1 MRKIVSI
8 AIIMVVALAA
18 QAQKVTFYSE
28 VFEAGVRDH
37 IGIGASEDVLQT
49 QMDTITVL
57 DLSGLAITDIR
68 DAVYLT
74 AVTNLDLSY
83 NKIRDVSPL
92 LPLATLRT
100 LDLSNN
106 LLESINILAF
116 IQAEEMEVDVANNY
130 IGDFSYFYSPNQC
143 SFTFWGMNMQLE
155 KDAPYFDVYHFY
167 ADVNEEGRC
176 MISYQGSTN
185 MTTTVYL
192 SCGNS
197 QTPVLFDGETHL
209 VEVPENPAAM
219 AEAIL
224 TSGEMSVKTYV
235 VPTASF
241 ATGASKTITMDPRLP
256 EDYTLASAYA
266 SKGTVEIVGNTLK
279 YTVPETAE
287 PDVIHFC
294 YYQGATLKGFS
305 HFYLNRGNTP
315 GDVNSDGI
323 INMAD
328 VLSILSY
335 ILGENPD
342 GFDVN
347 AADLNGDGKVTITD
361 ASILIVTYGLKP

>member
-18 QAQKVTFYSE
+18 RAQKVTFYSE
-28 VFEAGVRDH
+28 VFEAGVRSH

-74 AVTNLDLSY
+74 AITNLDLSY

-130 IGDFSYFYSPNQC
+130 IGDFSYFYSPNLC
-143 SFTFWGMNMQLE
+143 SFTFWGMSMQLE
-155 KDAPYFDVYHFY
+155 KDAPYFDVNHFY
-167 ADVNEEGRC
+167 VDVNEEDRC
-176 MISYQGSTN
+176 MVSYQGSTN
-185 MTTTVYL
+185 MTATVYL

-197 QTPVLFDGETHL
+197 QTPVQFDGETHL
-209 VEVPENPAAM
+209 VEVPENPAAGT
-219 AEAIL
+219 EVIL
-224 TSGEMSVKTYV
+224 TGGEMSVKTYV

-241 ATGASKTITMDPRLP
+241 AAGASKTITMDPHLP
-256 EDYTLASAYA
+256 EGYTLASAYA
-266 SKGTVEIVGNTLK
+266 SKGAVEIVSNTLR
-279 YTVPETAE
+279 YTAPETAE
-287 PDVIHFC
+287 PDVIHFS
-294 YYQGATLKGFS
+294 YYQGATLKGLS
-305 HFYLNRGNTP
+305 RYYLNRGNTL
-315 GDVNSDGI
+315 GDVNGDGNI
-323 INMAD
+323 DMAD

-335 ILGENPD
+335 LLGEVLGD
-342 GFDVN
+342 FGAA
-347 AADLNGDGKVTITD
+347 AADMNDDSIVTVTD
-361 ASILIVTYGLKP
+361 ALLLLDLIK